1 LLLETPGFAKEDAS
15 DIAATLS
22 GDGEAYRRLVLRYQG
37 IISQQ
42 MSRFSRDASV
52 REELVHDIF
61 VEAYMSLRS
70 YRGTAPWLNWLR
82 KVAVRVGYR
91 YWRSRK
97 SLVNEITLPENAWE
111 HLRGTIPN
119 PVESIAAPEMVY
131 TLLALL
137 TPPDRLVLTLLYVD
151 GCTMAEAADLAGWTL
166 IGAKV
171 RAYRARNRLKK
182 LIAKGAS

>member
-1 LLLETPGFAKEDAS
+1 LLLETPGFATEDAS

-97 SLVNEITLPENAWE
+97 SLAKEITLPENAWE

-119 PVESIAAPEMVY
+119 PVESIAAAEIVY
-131 TLLALL
+131 AMLAQLAP
-137 TPPDRLVLTLLYVD
+137 TDRLVLTLLYVD

>member
-1 LLLETPGFAKEDAS
+1 METPGFATEDAS

-119 PVESIAAPEMVY
+119 PVESIAAAEIVY
-131 TLLALL
+131 AMLAQLAP
-137 TPPDRLVLTLLYVD
+137 TDRLVLTLLYVD
-151 GCTMAEAADLAGWTL
+151 GCTMAEAADLAGWTVV
-166 IGAKV
+166 GAKV

-182 LIAKGAS
+182 LIAKGTS